1 MVLKGLCLARKGAG
15 AFTMAWGPPARLLL
29 AWTALLCMVGVQGRW
44 DRALESAGPGR
55 ARRRGSPGVLQGCV
69 RAGRRTGPGGWAG
82 LGHWVGGAR
91 PRERPAG
98 QGLTSCAL
106 LSQRPNV
113 CGSRFHAYCCPGWRT
128 LPGGNQ
134 CVVRECHCTRRGEAQ
149 AGDAGAALRPA
160 GKPSPASQWTWPGA
174 SG

>member
-55 ARRRGSPGVLQGCV
+55 VRRRGSPGVLQGCV

-82 LGHWVGGAR
+82 LGRAAGWGEQGPGNVPQGRGSPAV
-91 PRERPAG
+91 PCSPKGPMCAAPVSMPTAAPAG
-98 QGLTSCAL
+98 GRCQAGTSA
-106 LSQRPNV
+106 SFV
-113 CGSRFHAYCCPGWRT
+113 SATATWR
-128 LPGGNQ
+128 GG
-134 CVVRECHCTRRGEAQ
+134 AQ

-160 GKPSPASQWTWPGA
+160 GKPSPASR
-174 SG
+174 